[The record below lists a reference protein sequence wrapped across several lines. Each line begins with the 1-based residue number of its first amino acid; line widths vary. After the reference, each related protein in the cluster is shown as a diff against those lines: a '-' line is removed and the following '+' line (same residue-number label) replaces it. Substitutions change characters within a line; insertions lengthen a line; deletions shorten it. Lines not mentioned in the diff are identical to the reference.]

1 MISGL
6 IYGPGRPNGEPFD
19 LAREEFEAGGDTV
32 LWLDVLDPSPAD
44 LEELQ
49 RALHLHPTTLEDA
62 IDRRRRTKIEVFDDY
77 VFVVARA
84 VTIDGTAPTKITEHE
99 VRLIAGDGFLATM
112 RRAPGYPI
120 EAVQARWARRADL
133 RGVGFAVYTLIDEIV
148 DGFLSV
154 VDAAEEEA
162 DALEDIVFEQDGD
175 GASDLQERL
184 FRLKRTTAEL
194 RRSAMPIRQV
204 LDVLHED
211 PRFASPAIA
220 PYYRDVMDHAI
231 RVVEL
236 ADNVRDLVTSLLEVL
251 VAQSSNRLNEAMKRL
266 TAWAGIVLVPTLIAG
281 IYGMNFKVMPELRWE
296 WGYPMSLGIMAA
308 SAVGLYVA
316 FKRRGW
322 L

>member
-1 MISGL
+1 VISGL
-6 IYGPGRPNGEPFD
+6 IYGPGRAEGDPFV
-19 LAREEFEAGGDTV
+19 LAQQEFEAGDDTF
-32 LWLDVLDPSPAD
+32 LWLDVVDPTPSD
-44 LEELQ
+44 VEELE
-49 RALHLHPTTLEDA
+49 RSLHLHPITLEDA
-62 IDRRRRTKIEVFDDY
+62 IHARQRTKIEVFDDY
-77 VFVVARA
+77 VFLVVRP
-84 VTIDGTAPTKITEHE
+84 VTIDVAVPTTITQHE
-99 VRLIAGDGFLATM
+99 VHVIAGDGFLVTM
-112 RRAPGYPI
+112 RWSPAYPMH
-120 EAVQARWARRADL
+120 AVQARWARRADL

-154 VDAAEEEA
+154 VDATEEEA
-162 DALEDIVFEQDGD
+162 DALEEIVFEHDGG
-175 GASDLQERL
+175 GASDVQERL

-211 PRFASPAIA
+211 PRFATPAIA
-220 PYYRDVMDHAI
+220 PYFRDVMDHAI

-251 VAQSSNRLNEAMKRL
+251 VAQASNRLNEAMKRL

-281 IYGMNFKVMPELRWE
+281 IYGMNFRGMPELRWQ

-308 SAVGLYVA
+308 SALGLYVA